1 MVLSKRE
8 RVILIVAVVAV
19 GALMLNFFIV
29 EPAGKRLAQVEN
41 HRLQLEAE
49 FNEAQSLF
57 ERQRL
62 LGPRWKAML
71 SEGLRSDAEA
81 ETRIARALDE
91 WAADARLTLSSVKP
105 ERVASDKGLKEMTFV
120 VAGKGSLDAVA
131 WFLHQVETAALP
143 LKVKTMQLGSSS
155 ESDDSMSLQLR
166 LSALY
171 LGAAPKPAGQQ
182 AQPTESSEADDEQLF

>member
-1 MVLSKRE
+1 
-8 RVILIVAVVAV
+8 LIVAVVAV
-19 GALMLNFFIV
+19 GALVVNFFV
-29 EPAGKRLAQVEN
+29 VNPATKRLEQTEN
-41 HRLQLEAE
+41 QRLQLEAE

-62 LGPRWKAML
+62 LEPRWKAML

-81 ETRIARALDE
+81 ETRVARALDE

-120 VAGKGSLDAVA
+120 VAGKGPLDAVA
-131 WFLHQVETAALP
+131 WFLHQVETAPLP
-143 LKVKTMQLGSSS
+143 IKVKNMQLGSSG
-155 ESDDSMSLQLR
+155 ESGDSMSLQLR

-171 LGAAPKPAGQQ
+171 LGAEPKLSEKQE
-182 AQPTESSEADDEQLF
+182 QPTPSSEADDEELF

>member
-8 RVILIVAVVAV
+8 RIILIVAVVAV
-19 GALMLNFFIV
+19 GALVLNFFVV
-29 EPAGKRLAQVEN
+29 EPAGNQLEQVEN
-41 HRLQLEAE
+41 RRLQLEAE

-62 LGPRWKAML
+62 LGPKWKAML

-81 ETRIARALDE
+81 ETRVARALDE
-91 WAADARLTLSSVKP
+91 WAADARLTLSSVRP

-120 VAGKGSLDAVA
+120 VAGSGRLDAVA

-143 LKVKTMQLGSSS
+143 LKVTNMQLGSSS
-155 ESDDSMSLQLR
+155 ESGDSMSLQLR

-171 LGAAPKPAGQQ
+171 LGVESKPSEQEE
-182 AQPTESSEADDEQLF
+182 QPTQSSEADDEELF

>member
-8 RVILIVAVVAV
+8 RIILIVAVVAV
-19 GALMLNFFIV
+19 GALVLNFFVID
-29 EPAGKRLAQVEN
+29 PAGRQLEQVEN
-41 HRLQLEAE
+41 RRLQLEAQ
-49 FNEAQSLF
+49 FSEAQSLF

-81 ETRIARALDE
+81 ETRVARALDE

-105 ERVASDKGLKEMTFV
+105 ERVAGDKGLKEMTFV
-120 VAGKGSLDAVA
+120 VAGKGRLDAVA

-143 LKVKTMQLGSSS
+143 IKVKNMQLGSSS
-155 ESDDSMSLQLR
+155 ESGDSMSLQLR

-171 LGAAPKPAGQQ
+171 LDAESKPSEQER
-182 AQPTESSEADDEQLF
+182 QPTQSSEADDEELL